1 MAVLSRK
8 RGLDAAAR
16 TALADALADPWRHH
30 ARSEL
35 FHPADDFMA
44 GHEWENLS
52 PTLMGGFHEGFDIG
66 IDRRAPVEW
75 ELFERRGTFAYTGII
90 QDVVVESGP
99 FAPGSPFAVG

>member
-1 MAVLSRK
+1 MPPGKHAV
-8 RGLDAAAR
+8 
-16 TALADALADPWRHH
+16 ALAYEALGKRRGQGRLLLNGH
-30 ARSEL
+30 
-35 FHPADDFMA
+35 A

-75 ELFERRGTFAYTGII
+75 ELFERRGNFAYSGTI

-99 FAPGSPFAVG
+99 FAPGSAFAVG